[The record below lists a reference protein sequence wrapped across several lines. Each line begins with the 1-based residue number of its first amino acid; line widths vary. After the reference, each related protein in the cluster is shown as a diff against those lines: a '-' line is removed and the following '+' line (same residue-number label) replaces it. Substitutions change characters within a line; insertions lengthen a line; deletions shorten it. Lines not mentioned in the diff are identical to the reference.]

1 MSQDS
6 FMLSIK
12 ARNHLSKMKN
22 EPCFRQSVR
31 FSFEML
37 DKKVT
42 QIFQANEEAK

>member
-1 MSQDS
+1 MSHVS
-6 FMLSIK
+6 VS
-12 ARNHLSKMKN
+12 
-22 EPCFRQSVR
+22 QSD